1 MHFLFTI
8 GCITLCI
15 TRRVWQQVTL
25 YLSCFCGC
33 VWLVNIREGGE
44 EEEERFI
51 FFRSR
56 KIPAWPHWCFHLC
69 FGFFVFLFLIY
80 VMKQFFLQKYL
91 RVASH
96 CSLPRFRYFES
107 KRKRAG
113 SSSRP
118 GSVEGRHLPVA
129 VCFNSVNVLYG
140 DGSIKLLHLDTL

>member
-15 TRRVWQQVTL
+15 ARRVWQQVTL
-25 YLSCFCGC
+25 YLSCFCGS
-33 VWLVNIREGGE
+33 VWLVSIREGREE

-51 FFRSR
+51 YFVPVRFRLDLTDVFTFFFFSY
-56 KIPAWPHWCFHLC
+56 LC
-69 FGFFVFLFLIY
+69 DETV
-80 VMKQFFLQKYL
+80 FLQKYL
-91 RVASH
+91 RAASH
-96 CSLPRFRYFES
+96 RLLPRFRFFKS
-107 KRKRAG
+107 QRKRAG

-118 GSVEGRHLPVA
+118 GSVEGRHMPVA

>member
-15 TRRVWQQVTL
+15 ARRVWQQVTL
-25 YLSCFCGC
+25 YLSCFRGC
-33 VWLVNIREGGE
+33 VWLVNIREGRE
-44 EEEERFI
+44 EEGEERFI
-51 FFRSR
+51 FFVPVRFQLDLTDVVTYVYFFLSY
-56 KIPAWPHWCFHLC
+56 LC
-69 FGFFVFLFLIY
+69 NEAVS
-80 VMKQFFLQKYL
+80 LQKYL

-96 CSLPRFRYFES
+96 RSFPRFRYFKS

-118 GSVEGRHLPVA
+118 GSVKGRHMPVA